1 MFTDHLP
8 YKPMLIARIS
18 RVLTLRGLSWEG
30 AFMSIESPAA
40 FGADAAKTS
49 RDVQPTTAGWIE
61 TALTALFA
69 VATVLFVSFI
79 AVISGLV

>member
-1 MFTDHLP
+1 
-8 YKPMLIARIS
+8 
-18 RVLTLRGLSWEG
+18 
-30 AFMSIESPAA
+30 MSIEVPAA

-49 RDVQPTTAGWIE
+49 HEARPMPATWLE

-79 AVISGLV
+79 VVISGLV